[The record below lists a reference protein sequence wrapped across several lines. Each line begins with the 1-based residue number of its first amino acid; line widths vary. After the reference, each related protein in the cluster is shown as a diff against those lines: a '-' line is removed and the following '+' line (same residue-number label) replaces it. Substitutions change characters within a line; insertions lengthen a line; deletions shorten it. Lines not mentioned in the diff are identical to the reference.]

1 MVRIHSPLPVK
12 FIFFVFE
19 KLTKKLRKNLLFRQ
33 IKNKILLANLA
44 FFIEREE
51 E

>member
-1 MVRIHSPLPVK
+1 VK
-12 FIFFVFE
+12 FLFFVFE
-19 KLTKKLRKNLLFRQ
+19 KGTKKLRKNLLFRQ
-33 IKNKILLANLA
+33 IKEIILTNLV